1 MKKFIPWFLLLATQ
15 ALGKEVDLKTTIRE
29 VTVFQTGAQ
38 VTRYGTVTIPAG
50 ESDIVI
56 KDATAL
62 LKKESIQVKGEGGF
76 TILSVYHVANLNEQ
90 NGDRTKWTGL
100 EKREKDLRRQMED
113 LSLKIEVLRTEEAV
127 ILNLQSVSPQSE
139 GVTVEQ
145 VSKAQEMLLLKLT
158 LIKNEKLAVSRRMKE
173 LNEAHQ
179 AVTQELNTLKIPK
192 QNVTYEIVI
201 HVKAKM
207 ETKGDF
213 VVTYIVPNAH
223 WYPTYDLRVKN
234 ISEPMQID
242 YKANVAQQTGE
253 DWNNI
258 KLKLSTGDP
267 SRSSNKPVLDTW
279 FLHLNEAYEQP
290 KQQSNYYKYTDKRFT
305 KVSGVVYDQE
315 NGAVLPFCSVVVDG
329 TNIGVSTDINGKFNL
344 VLPENASRLSIVY
357 VGYQNQT
364 QAITSEDMKIFMVP
378 DKVNLQEVQVLQYS
392 KPLVDADEQRL
403 SIRGNRGANSNY
415 YVDGQ
420 KVVEDPTTLK
430 SLNIVNTEFAI
441 EEKYSITSDPKDITV
456 AIQSITAK
464 VKYQYYC
471 APRLDKDVFLMALM
485 VDWEQYNFLE
495 GQANVFFE
503 GTYIGNTLLNTQY
516 ITDTLGISL
525 GRDKS
530 VKVERKK
537 SREYNKKQLLGGENI
552 AYRQWDLTVKNAKP
566 QSIDIIIE
574 DQYPLPVDGGIEVK
588 QGELKDARLDEKTGV
603 ISWQYS
609 VEPGGMKNM
618 QFKYSAK
625 YPKGDF
631 VGLD

>member
-1 MKKFIPWFLLLATQ
+1 MKKFIPWLLLLATQ

-38 VTRYGTVTIPAG
+38 VTRVGTVAIPAG

-56 KDATAL
+56 KDATSL

-76 TILSVYHVANLNEQ
+76 TILSVTHEANLNEQ
-90 NGDRTKWTGL
+90 NADRNKWAGL
-100 EKREKDLRRQMED
+100 EKKEKDLRRQMED

-145 VSKAQEMLLLKLT
+145 VTKAQEMLQLKLT
-158 LIKNEKLAVSRRMKE
+158 NIKNEKLLASRRMKE
-173 LNEAHQ
+173 LNESHQ
-179 AVTQELNTLKIPK
+179 AVTQELNVLKIPK
-192 QNVTYEIVI
+192 QSVTYEIVI

-242 YKANVAQQTGE
+242 YKANVSQQTGE
-253 DWNNI
+253 DWNNV

-267 SRSSNKPVLDTW
+267 SRSSTKPELETW

-290 KQQSNYYKYTDKRFT
+290 KQQSNYYKYTDKRYT
-305 KVSGVVYDQE
+305 KVSGVVYDQD

-329 TNIGVSTDINGKFNL
+329 TNIGASTDINGKFNL
-344 VLPENASRLSIVY
+344 VLPENASKLNISY
-357 VGYQNQT
+357 VGYLKQT
-364 QAITSEDMKIFMVP
+364 QPITSEEMKIFMVP
-378 DKVNLQEVQVLQYS
+378 DKVSLQEVEIVNYS
-392 KPLVDADEQRL
+392 KPLAYADDRHL
-403 SIRGNRGANSNY
+403 NNRGARDGGKDY
-415 YVDGQ
+415 YIDGE
-420 KVVEDPTTLK
+420 KVVEGPTILK
-430 SLNIVNTEFAI
+430 SLNIVSTEFAI
-441 EEKYSITSDPKDITV
+441 EEKYTITSDPKDITV
-456 AIQSITAK
+456 AIQSIIAK

-503 GTYIGNTLLNTQY
+503 GTYIGNTLLNTQF
-516 ITDTLGISL
+516 ISDTLGISL

-537 SREYNKKQLLGGENI
+537 SKEYNKRQMLGGENI
-552 AYRQWDLTVKNAKP
+552 TYRQWDLTVKNAKP
-566 QSIDIIIE
+566 QTIDIIIE
-574 DQYPLPVDGGIEVK
+574 DQYPLPVDGGIELK
-588 QGELKDARLDEKTGV
+588 QGELKEARLNEKTGV
-603 ISWQYS
+603 ITWQYA

-625 YPKGDF
+625 YPKGNF